1 MSSTEAGVDSVRAV
15 AGALFDELVV
25 PLAEARK
32 AAGRQSYFPLKGE
45 SGAKSYYVAPLASV
59 MKPADFEFPG
69 GGTADGLIDALTA
82 YWADQ
87 GQTELAA
94 LAPGSRKSPRSCGRR
109 RPKATAK
116 SASCATPCF
125 SCRIDVR
132 AEP

>member
-94 LAPGSRKSPRSCGRR
+94 LAPRLKEV
-109 RPKATAK
+109 
-116 SASCATPCF
+116 SALWREEA
-125 SCRIDVR
+125 
-132 AEP
+132 AESDGKVSILCYTMF

>member
-94 LAPGSRKSPRSCGRR
+94 LAPRLKEV
-109 RPKATAK
+109 
-116 SASCATPCF
+116 SALLREEA
-125 SCRIDVR
+125 
-132 AEP
+132 AESDGKVSILCYTMF